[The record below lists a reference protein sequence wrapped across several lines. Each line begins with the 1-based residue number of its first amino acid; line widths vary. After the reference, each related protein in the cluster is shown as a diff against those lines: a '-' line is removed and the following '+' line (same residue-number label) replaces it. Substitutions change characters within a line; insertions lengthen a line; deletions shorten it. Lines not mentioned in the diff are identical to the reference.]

1 MRRAA
6 ARIRYRL
13 GRRGAILAILGAG
26 KVSYGVG
33 YIAVPPSSTRGLEL
47 LTSAAP
53 LHCWAWVWI
62 AAGAV
67 TFAAAWL
74 PVGRDAIGFT
84 AALVPPS
91 LWAAAYLW
99 STVTGEYERGGW
111 LAGWY
116 LTSHVGV
123 ILWAS
128 TVPEYSVPPT
138 GGTRVGSR
146 E

>member
-6 ARIRYRL
+6 ARLRLHL
-13 GRRGAILAILGAG
+13 GRRGTILVILGAG
-26 KVSYGVG
+26 KVCYGVG

-47 LTSAAP
+47 LTGAAP

-62 AAGAV
+62 VAGTV
-67 TFAAAWL
+67 TFGAAWL
-74 PVGRDAIGFT
+74 PVGRDVAGFL
-84 AALVPPS
+84 AALAPPA

-99 STVTGEYERGGW
+99 STVSGDYARGAW

-116 LTSHVGV
+116 LTSHIGV

-138 GGTRVGSR
+138 RPVEASGS
-146 E
+146 